1 MLDLQGTNVQPEHV
15 PIQEIEPQQFGAVE
29 RLKRV
34 GAYAT
39 LAAAGFTGGA
49 IYGAMSPANV
59 TLGPHEATV
68 QVIAADE
75 LQIDLGP
82 LGELSV
88 ESHTPIG
95 GVKVVVKEV
104 PDGDGA
110 TADQSEAKQY
120 TQFFSEPERQTM
132 QHEATWSIAKHALT
146 YGGIG
151 AGSALLG
158 GWAIGR
164 RGRQATKDV
173 LQSRRLQAVLG
184 VGLSLGILTGSSQIE
199 TSKPFAQDPFL
210 ASIGLPGVHM
220 DGKLLEIIASK
231 FGPDTIGYLHNLDDY
246 YREIETNVQTAY
258 DAKLAQE
265 ATISPAASQK
275 ETEDAVWISDNHCN
289 TQTASI
295 AAGLANKIS
304 AVFVLD
310 SGDQT
315 MGGTAAERPC
325 AAALPNRLDD
335 GIPMVVSLGNH
346 DSRDVTAKMDKDLG
360 YKVLDSTPIEVNGYR
375 FLGDSDVNRSEFN
388 VPFHQVGPES
398 TKQQAARLAD
408 AAAKAGDID
417 IAMTHEPETGNDI
430 AQRTLAKLVLAGHT
444 HVFRAPTTT
453 ISPDGTEATYQMVNG
468 TTGGAAPNKM
478 TFESRLG
485 KDATIVILRFDKQT
499 KSPIAYRTIVMH
511 PDKTVQISNMVPFA
525 PNVPPY
531 VRGTELPR

>member
-1 MLDLQGTNVQPEHV
+1 MQHEHV
-15 PIQEIEPQQFGAVE
+15 FVRDVE
-29 RLKRV
+29 REHLGVADRLKRV

-49 IYGAMSPANV
+49 MYGAMSPANV

-68 QVIAADE
+68 QVITADE

-104 PDGDGA
+104 PDGDST
-110 TADQSEAKQY
+110 TADQSEIKQY

-132 QHEATWSIAKHALT
+132 QQEATWAITKHALT
-146 YGGIG
+146 YGGMG
-151 AGSALLG
+151 AAGVLIG
-158 GWAIGR
+158 GWAVGK

-173 LQSRRLQAVLG
+173 VQSRRFQAVASA
-184 VGLSLGILTGSSQIE
+184 GLALGILTGSSQVA
-199 TSKPFAQDPFL
+199 SDKPFTQDPFL
-210 ASIGLPGVHM
+210 ASIGLSGVDM
-220 DGKLLEIIASK
+220 DGKLLEVIASK

-246 YREIETNVQTAY
+246 YRDIETNLQVAY
-258 DAKLAQE
+258 DAKVE
-265 ATISPAASQK
+265 EENATAPTNNPV

-295 AAGLANKIS
+295 AAGLANKIN

-325 AAALPNRLDD
+325 AAALPNRLNDS
-335 GIPMVVSLGNH
+335 IPIVVSLGNH
-346 DSRDVTAKMDKDLG
+346 DSRDVTYKMDKDLG
-360 YKVLDSTPIEVNGYR
+360 YKVLDSKPIEVNGYR

-388 VPFHQVGPES
+388 VAFHQVGPES
-398 TKQQAARLAD
+398 AKQQAERLAD
-408 AAAKAGDID
+408 IAAQDGGID
-417 IAMTHEPETGNDI
+417 IAMTHEPETGSDI
-430 AQRTLAKLVLAGHT
+430 AKRSLAKLVLAGHT
-444 HVFRAPTTT
+444 HVFRAPTTIT
-453 ISPDGTEATYQMVNG
+453 SPFGTKTTYQMVNG

-485 KDATIVILRFDKQT
+485 KDATIVILRFDKKT
-499 KSPIAYRTIVMH
+499 KAPVAYRTVVMR
-511 PDKTVQISNMVPFA
+511 PDKTVKISDMVPFA
-525 PNVPPY
+525 SNVPPY
-531 VRGTELPR
+531 IQGSQKTR